1 MTFDVWSNC
10 IHLRFWIR
18 ILTRAQINMSYEML
32 EIVRNRL
39 LQITCYRISWC
50 QISSL
55 VIPNADASLP
65 ASPRWFLT
73 SSMSHYF
80 WVVSGVAMEESASH
94 LLSLCE
100 RARLIVQFG
109 GLEER
114 AESKM
119 LKCEGSCCVLLPIA
133 YNNRL
138 FAVVY
143 IYFYIININIGRQ
156 VKRHTSKVKKYCFNL
171 YNYSS

>member
-1 MTFDVWSNC
+1 MYSTRGATQAVKFAISHA
-10 IHLRFWIR
+10 IHYELTLQSR
-18 ILTRAQINMSYEML
+18 IH
-32 EIVRNRL
+32 
-39 LQITCYRISWC
+39 
-50 QISSL
+50 SS
-55 VIPNADASLP
+55 P
-65 ASPRWFLT
+65 
-73 SSMSHYF
+73 
-80 WVVSGVAMEESASH
+80 
-94 LLSLCE
+94 
-100 RARLIVQFG
+100 RLIVQFG

-133 YNNRL
+133 YNSRL

-143 IYFYIININIGRQ
+143 IYFYIININIGHQ